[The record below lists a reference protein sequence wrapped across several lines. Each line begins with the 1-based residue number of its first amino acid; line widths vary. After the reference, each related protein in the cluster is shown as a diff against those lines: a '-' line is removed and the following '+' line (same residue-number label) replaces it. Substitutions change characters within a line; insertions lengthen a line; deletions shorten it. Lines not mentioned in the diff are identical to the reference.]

1 MIWRY
6 LKKRFY
12 LVKVSNS
19 KSIDGSQ
26 LGPRLL
32 IKFLQDAAGRGDLD
46 PWDIDVISV
55 IDSFLE
61 QFNHNLQYSSNN
73 QTSYQKDLSETSE
86 AFFAASVL
94 VNLKAQVLESDVFQ
108 EETLGYEE
116 EIGMDNQEWINQG
129 FDMPKYPEKY
139 LRRRSVAQPVIK
151 RTSTLGEL
159 VSQLE
164 SIAEIIETQD
174 LLLMKR
180 KRNKKYSDKILIS
193 KVQAL
198 AHREKLPETT
208 KALGKF
214 IDGWEKALQ
223 WTDFEYL
230 VNKWQTVVK
239 SDLDK
244 DRLGVFWALLFLSS
258 ENKIELK
265 QQYSLYGPIQI
276 KRIIPD
282 GELAQ
287 LPIDNLDVSETS
299 STAA

>member
-1 MIWRY
+1 M
-6 LKKRFY
+6 
-12 LVKVSNS
+12 
-19 KSIDGSQ
+19 
-26 LGPRLL
+26 
-32 IKFLQDAAGRGDLD
+32 IKFLQDAAGKGDLD

-61 QFNHNLQYSSNN
+61 QYTHTFGKTPGSQISL
-73 QTSYQKDLSETSE
+73 QKDLSETSE

-94 VNLKAQVLESDVFQ
+94 VNLKAQVLESDVFNENLSDFEDDFDVDDQDWIDQ
-108 EETLGYEE
+108 E
-116 EIGMDNQEWINQG
+116 
-129 FDMPKYPEKY
+129 FDIPKYPEKY
-139 LRRRSVAQPVIK
+139 LRRRSIAQPILK
-151 RTSTLGEL
+151 RTTTLGEL

-164 SIAEIIETQD
+164 SIAEVIETQD

-180 KRNKKYSDKILIS
+180 KRSKKYSDRALIS
-193 KVQAL
+193 QVKSL

-208 KALGKF
+208 KALGRF

-230 VNKWQTVVK
+230 VEKWQKVVK
-239 SDLDK
+239 NDLDK

-265 QQYSLYGPIQI
+265 QINSLYGPIQI

-282 GELAQ
+282 GSLAQ
-287 LPIDNLDVSETS
+287 LPIENLDVTNTS
-299 STAA
+299 NSPV

>member
-1 MIWRY
+1 M
-6 LKKRFY
+6 
-12 LVKVSNS
+12 
-19 KSIDGSQ
+19 
-26 LGPRLL
+26 
-32 IKFLQDAAGRGDLD
+32 
-46 PWDIDVISV
+46 
-55 IDSFLE
+55 
-61 QFNHNLQYSSNN
+61 QYSSNN

-116 EIGMDNQEWINQG
+116 ESGMDNQEWINQG

-180 KRNKKYSDKILIS
+180 KRNKKYSDKVLIS
-193 KVQAL
+193 KVQSL

-214 IDGWEKALQ
+214 LDGWEKALQ

-287 LPIDNLDVSETS
+287 LPIENLDVSETS

>member
-1 MIWRY
+1 M
-6 LKKRFY
+6 
-12 LVKVSNS
+12 N
-19 KSIDGSQ
+19 SIDRQQ

-32 IKFLQDAAGRGDLD
+32 IKFLQDAAGKGDLD

-61 QFNHNLQYSSNN
+61 QYTQSFEKTSNHQNTYH
-73 QTSYQKDLSETSE
+73 KDLSETSE

-94 VNLKAQVLESDVFQ
+94 VNLKAQVLESDIFKENSSDFEDDFDVNDQ
-108 EETLGYEE
+108 DWIDEE
-116 EIGMDNQEWINQG
+116 
-129 FDMPKYPEKY
+129 FDVPKYPEKY
-139 LRRRSVAQPVIK
+139 LRRRSIAQPILK
-151 RTSTLGEL
+151 RITTLGEL

-164 SIAEIIETQD
+164 SIAEVIETQD

-180 KRNKKYSDKILIS
+180 KRNKKYSDKALIS
-193 KVQAL
+193 QVKSL

-230 VNKWQTVVK
+230 VHKWQTVVK
-239 SDLDK
+239 NDLDK

-258 ENKIELK
+258 ENKIEIK
-265 QQYSLYGPIQI
+265 QINSLYGPIRI
-276 KRIIPD
+276 KRIIPN
-282 GELAQ
+282 GGLAQ
-287 LPIDNLDVSETS
+287 LPIENLDVTNTYPSAVKKPHS
-299 STAA
+299 NNVL

>member
-1 MIWRY
+1 MDR
-6 LKKRFY
+6 
-12 LVKVSNS
+12 
-19 KSIDGSQ
+19 SQ

-61 QFNHNLQYSSNN
+61 QFNQNLQYSCND
-73 QTSYQKDLSETSE
+73 QISYQKDLSETSE

-108 EETLGYEE
+108 EETLSYEDE
-116 EIGMDNQEWINQG
+116 TEMDNQEWINQG
-129 FDMPKYPEKY
+129 FDVPKYPEKY

-151 RTSTLGEL
+151 RSSTLGEL

-164 SIAEIIETQD
+164 SIAEMIETQD

-180 KRNKKYSDKILIS
+180 KRNKNYSDKILIS
-193 KVQAL
+193 KVQSL

-214 IDGWEKALQ
+214 LDGWEKALQ

-230 VNKWQTVVK
+230 VHKWQTVVK

-282 GELAQ
+282 GGLAQ
-287 LPIDNLDVSETS
+287 LPIENLDVPETS
-299 STAA
+299 TTAA

>member
-1 MIWRY
+1 M
-6 LKKRFY
+6 
-12 LVKVSNS
+12 
-19 KSIDGSQ
+19 DGSQ

-61 QFNHNLQYSSNN
+61 QFTHNLQYSSNN

-108 EETLGYEE
+108 EETLDFEE

-129 FDMPKYPEKY
+129 FDIPKYPEKY

-159 VSQLE
+159 ISQLE

-180 KRNKKYSDKILIS
+180 KRNKKYSDKVLIS
-193 KVQAL
+193 KVQSL

-214 IDGWEKALQ
+214 LDGWEKALQ

-287 LPIDNLDVSETS
+287 LPIENLEVSETP

>member
-1 MIWRY
+1 
-6 LKKRFY
+6 
-12 LVKVSNS
+12 
-19 KSIDGSQ
+19 
-26 LGPRLL
+26 LL
-32 IKFLQDAAGRGDLD
+32 IKFLQDAAGKGDLD

-61 QFNHNLQYSSNN
+61 QYSQSFESKSNSKS
-73 QTSYQKDLSETSE
+73 SYQKDLSETSE

-94 VNLKAQVLESDVFQ
+94 VNLKAQVLESDVFKENSSDFEDDFDLDDQDWIDQ
-108 EETLGYEE
+108 E
-116 EIGMDNQEWINQG
+116 
-129 FDMPKYPEKY
+129 FDIPKNPEKY
-139 LRRRSVAQPVIK
+139 LRRRSIAQPILK
-151 RTSTLGEL
+151 RTTTLGEL

-164 SIAEIIETQD
+164 SIAEVIETQD

-180 KRNKKYSDKILIS
+180 KRNKKYSDKALIS
-193 KVQAL
+193 QVKSL

-230 VNKWQTVVK
+230 VEKWQTVVK
-239 SDLDK
+239 NDLDK

-258 ENKIELK
+258 ENKIKIK
-265 QQYSLYGPIQI
+265 QINSLYGPIQI

-282 GELAQ
+282 GGLAQ
-287 LPIDNLDVSETS
+287 LPIENLEVPNPRPILL
-299 STAA
+299 